1 MQTPSTK
8 TIIIAKESPSVI
20 TYRYSSPQGASFDI
34 CLDFRNF
41 TYSLPLSSAV
51 IPWPALEGASGLDTL
66 LYAIQLE
73 L

>member
-1 MQTPSTK
+1 MQTSSTQ
-8 TIIIAKESPSVI
+8 TVILAKEASSVI
-20 TYRYSSPQGASFDI
+20 TYRYLSPQGDSFDI
-34 CLDFRNF
+34 CLDFKNF
-41 TYSLPLSSAV
+41 TYRKPLSSSS